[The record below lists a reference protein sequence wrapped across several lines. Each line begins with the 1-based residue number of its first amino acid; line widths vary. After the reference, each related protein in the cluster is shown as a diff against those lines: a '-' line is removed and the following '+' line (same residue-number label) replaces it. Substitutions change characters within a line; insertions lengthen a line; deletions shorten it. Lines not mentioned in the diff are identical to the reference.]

1 MYALQSAVHFR
12 RRAMKVYIVTDL
24 EGVAGISQWDPR
36 HQGDTPHT
44 ALKRQQF
51 GRLLTEEV
59 NAAARGFFAGGAT
72 EVIVNDGHGAGN
84 TMDPE
89 LFDARIQ
96 VFHGLE
102 RPSYCTGLDE
112 TCDAIASV
120 GTHAKA
126 RTAHGNLHHT
136 MGKNVRDYSLNGIS
150 VGETGLQAFLA
161 GYYGVPYVFC
171 AGDEWAIREMQKLVP
186 GCVGASVKFG
196 TSRLSALTAAP
207 ERAREIIEEG
217 ARLSLE
223 RIGEIEPLTLGS
235 PVTFREQHEEPVF
248 DPENQG
254 NQPDGRR
261 IIDCRTM
268 EIEGPTIKHVLDL
281 KYNYDADWTPI
292 WKREV

>member
-1 MYALQSAVHFR
+1 MR
-12 RRAMKVYIVTDL
+12 VYIVTDL

-36 HQGDTPHT
+36 HQGDTPH
-44 ALKRQQF
+44 AAFKREQF

-72 EVIVNDGHGAGN
+72 EVIVNDGHGAGS
-84 TMDPE
+84 TMDPA

-102 RPSYCTGLDE
+102 RPSYCTGLYE
-112 TCDAIASV
+112 ACDAIASV

-126 RTAHGNLHHT
+126 GTTQGNLHHT
-136 MGKNVRDYSLNGIS
+136 MSKDVRDYSLNGIS

-171 AGDEWAIREMQKLVP
+171 AGDEWAVREMQDLVP
-186 GCVGASVKFG
+186 GCVGAAVKFG

-207 ERAREIIEEG
+207 ECAREIIEEG
-217 ARLSLE
+217 ARLSVE
-223 RIGEIEPLTLGS
+223 RIGEVEPLSLDA
-235 PVTFREQHEEPVF
+235 PVVFREEHEEPVF
-248 DPENQG
+248 DPERQA
-254 NQPDGRR
+254 DRKH
-261 IIDCRTM
+261 IIDCRTL
-268 EIEGPTIKHVLDL
+268 EIEGPTIKQVLDV
-281 KYNYDADWTPI
+281 KYNYDPDWTPI

>member
-1 MYALQSAVHFR
+1 
-12 RRAMKVYIVTDL
+12 MKVYIVTDL

-36 HQGDTPHT
+36 HGDDTPFN
-44 ALKRQQF
+44 ALKREQF
-51 GRLLTEEV
+51 SRLLTEEV

-72 EVIVNDGHGAGN
+72 EVIVNDGHGAGT

-89 LFDARIQ
+89 LFDPRIQ

-112 TCDAIASV
+112 SCAALASV

-126 RTAHGNLHHT
+126 RTTHGCLHHT
-136 MGKNVRDYSLNGIS
+136 MGKNVRDYSFNGIS

-161 GYYGVPYVFC
+161 GYYGVPYTFC
-171 AGDEWAIREMQKLVP
+171 AGDEWAVREMQELVP
-186 GCVGASVKFG
+186 GCVGAAVKFG

-217 ARLSLE
+217 ARLSME
-223 RIGEIEPLTLGS
+223 RIGEIEPLTLDS
-235 PVTFREQHEEPVF
+235 PVVFREQHEEPIF
-248 DPENQG
+248 DPENQAD
-254 NQPDGRR
+254 QPEGRR

-268 EIEGPTIKHVLDL
+268 QIEGETVLDVLNL
-281 KYNYDADWTPI
+281 KYGHDPEWTPI
-292 WKREV
+292 WKRED